1 MALASEMVSSEMVEA
16 TEYPKLAAQFQISGV
31 PDTIINQG
39 ADRALGAVPEMQLIE
54 KIKAALE

>member
-1 MALASEMVSSEMVEA
+1 MAFASEMVSSEMVEA